1 MMRSKPTYEQLVAY
15 AAGDLSAEEAQAVR
29 AFLTT
34 DAAVASTFE
43 RIRSIVQALRSDHS
57 VSAPADS
64 IQAAQSIFRPRP
76 AVEPW
81 WNRLAEI
88 VAKVVYD
95 SRMQPALAGFR
106 SGGGSGFQIA
116 LESDA
121 ASVDLQ
127 FEPQDET
134 RTSWRIM
141 GQVVPADGP
150 NAEIAVL
157 VATGSNQVGEAT
169 ADDTGVFTM
178 ILDRGEYDL
187 CVRVR
192 DRVLRVPG
200 IRVA

>member
-1 MMRSKPTYEQLVAY
+1 MRSKPTYEQLVAY
-15 AAGDLSAEEAQAVR
+15 ASGDLSAEEAQTVR
-29 AFLTT
+29 AFLAA
-34 DAAVASTFE
+34 DATAASAFE
-43 RIRSIVQALRSDHS
+43 RIRDIVQVLRSDHS
-57 VSAPADS
+57 ASAPADS
-64 IQAAQSIFRPRP
+64 VAAAKSIFRPQP

-81 WNRLAEI
+81 WKRLAEI
-88 VAKVVYD
+88 VAEVVFD

-106 SGGGSGFQIA
+106 SSGGSGFQIA

-127 FEPQDET
+127 FEPRDET
-134 RTSWRIM
+134 RESWRIM

-157 VATGSNQVGEAT
+157 VAAGSDRVGEAS
-169 ADDTGVFTM
+169 ADDSGVFTM
-178 ILDRGEYDL
+178 IVDRGEYDL
-187 CVRVR
+187 CVRIR

>member
-15 AAGDLSAEEAQAVR
+15 AAGDLSADQAQEVCAY
-29 AFLTT
+29 LMT
-34 DAAVASTFE
+34 DAAASSTFE
-43 RIRSIVQALRSDHS
+43 RVRAIVQAMRTDQS
-57 VSAPADS
+57 VSASADS
-64 IQAAQSIFRPRP
+64 IAAAKSIFRPLP

-81 WNRLAEI
+81 WKRLSEAVAE
-88 VAKVVYD
+88 VVFD

-106 SGGGSGFQIA
+106 SSGGSGFQIA
-116 LESDA
+116 LESEA

-127 FEPQDET
+127 FEPQDES
-134 RTSWRIM
+134 RSSWRIM

-150 NAEIAVL
+150 SAEIAVL
-157 VATGSNQVGEAT
+157 VASECDPVSETF
-169 ADDTGVFTM
+169 ADDSGVFTM
-178 ILDRGEYDL
+178 TLDRGEYDL